1 MKFEEYKEKL
11 KQVDELIR
19 HANTGTPNELAKRLH
34 VSERTVRRLIERLRI
49 KNKSIRFCRK
59 AKSYVIEN

>member
-11 KQVDELIR
+11 KQVDELIQQ
-19 HANTGTPNELAKRLH
+19 ANTGTPQELAKRLN
-34 VSERTVRRLIERLRI
+34 VSERTVRRLIERLRM

-59 AKSYVIEN
+59 VQSYVIEN

>member
-11 KQVDELIR
+11 KQIDELIKY
-19 HANTGTPNELAKRLH
+19 ANTGTPHELAKRLH

>member
-11 KQVDELIR
+11 KQIDELIKYS
-19 HANTGTPNELAKRLH
+19 NTGTPHELAKRLH